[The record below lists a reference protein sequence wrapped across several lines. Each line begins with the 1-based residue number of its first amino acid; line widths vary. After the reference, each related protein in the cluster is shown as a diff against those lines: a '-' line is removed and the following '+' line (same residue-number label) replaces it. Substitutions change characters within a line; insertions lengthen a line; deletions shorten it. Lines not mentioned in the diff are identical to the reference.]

1 MKTSVLIFTAF
12 TALCLTACTTEK
24 SATANGQTLFV
35 EHYVR
40 YDDEDKTIKAT
51 ATFKIGDSLQ
61 NAKPTAIKDGVNLNG
76 APLKEAKSEVGTNYN
91 IDGPK
96 AKFDA
101 AYRFSFKN
109 PLTQKLY
116 ETEFMLRQATDIVV
130 KDGKLNKK
138 TGGKIAWSGGALAN
152 AEELSLRIEDS
163 AGTNSE
169 INIVGSGG
177 NTADYDF
184 RAGQLDELAPGK
196 ITIYA
201 VRTHTSRI
209 GQPNTAVKGSLK
221 TQFFAQPVVAV
232 IQ

>member
-1 MKTSVLIFTAF
+1 MKTVTLSFLFFSTLFLA
-12 TALCLTACTTEK
+12 ACNTEK

-61 NAKPTAIKDGVNLNG
+61 NAKPTAIKDGVNLNN
-76 APLKEAKSEVGTNYN
+76 APLKETKSDVGTNYN

-96 AKFDA
+96 DKFEA

-116 ETEFMLRQATDIVV
+116 ETEFLMRQVTDIVV
-130 KDGKLNKK
+130 KDGKLDKK
-138 TGGKIAWSGGALAN
+138 TGGQIAWSGGALAD
-152 AEELSLRIEDS
+152 AEELSLRIEDA

-177 NTADYDF
+177 NTADYNF
-184 RAGQLDELAPGK
+184 RAGQLDELKPGK
-196 ITIYA
+196 VKIYA
-201 VRTHTSRI
+201 VRTHTARI
-209 GQPNTAVKGSLK
+209 GQPNTAVKGTLK
-221 TQFFAQPVVAV
+221 TQYFAKPIEVVV
-232 IQ
+232 Q